1 MILNVTDAIYVGNY
15 ILLCTFNNG
24 EKRRVNL
31 APLLQYPA
39 FEELKDESKFIQFGL
54 DDTVFWT
61 NGADIAPEYLFEHG
75 VKEF

>member
-15 ILLCTFNNG
+15 TLLCTFNNG

-75 VKEF
+75 VKEC